1 LFTLPKSKGGRAP
14 YASAQIPEPTGEHVP
29 PHPDPRDPEVLDG
42 ATPRF
47 ADTFARRPSLP
58 HRRLLPDRRAW
69 SVLATTSAVI
79 GCAVLVVLLMAK
91 IDVLPDGGGK
101 GDPVAAGAPSAS
113 QSGVLPAS
121 PGTTGSKGSPA
132 AGGNAP
138 AGGSQGR
145 PNSGGSAGG
154 TGGGGLPAVGA
165 PGSGGGSGSG
175 GSGGGS
181 ATGGQGGSGGSS
193 GSGSGSSAT
202 QPTPTATKTQQTTT
216 VPGVRIRGVDSGRCV
231 SVSGAKSSP
240 GRDGARL
247 QIQDCDGG
255 AWQKWDFRS
264 DGTIR
269 AFGMC
274 MDLANAGTANGT
286 VVQLAKCNGGWAQ
299 QFRLN
304 GSNDLTNKDK
314 CVDVLD
320 KGRSAGTPLQLWTC
334 YGTNNQKWYKY

>member
-1 LFTLPKSKGGRAP
+1 M
-14 YASAQIPEPTGEHVP
+14 P

-58 HRRLLPDRRAW
+58 HRRLLPDKRAW

-79 GCAVLVVLLMAK
+79 GCAVLVVPLMAR

-101 GDPVAAGAPSAS
+101 GDPVAAVQPSAS

-121 PGTTGSKGSPA
+121 PGTNGTKGSPA
-132 AGGNAP
+132 GGGNVPP
-138 AGGSQGR
+138 ASGPRGGT
-145 PNSGGSAGG
+145 NGGGAAGG
-154 TGGGGLPAVGA
+154 TGSTGGGLPAVGGE
-165 PGSGGGSGSG
+165 PGSTGGGGSTGSG

-181 ATGGQGGSGGSS
+181 ATGGGSASGGSGGSS
-193 GSGSGSSAT
+193 GSTSGSSAG
-202 QPTPTATKTQQTTT
+202 QPTPSKTQQPAT
-216 VPGVRIRGVDSGRCV
+216 VPGVRIRSSQSGRCIA
-231 SVSGAKSSP
+231 VSGAKNST

-264 DGTIR
+264 DGTVR

-274 MDLANAGTANGT
+274 MDLAAASFTDGA
-286 VVQLAKCNGGWAQ
+286 VIQLARCNGGWAQ

-304 GSNDLTNKDK
+304 TSSDLTNKNK
-314 CVDVLD
+314 CVDVVD
-320 KGRSAGTPLQLWTC
+320 KGTAAGTPLQLWTC
-334 YGTNNQKWYKY
+334 YGTKNQKWYKS

>member
-1 LFTLPKSKGGRAP
+1 M
-14 YASAQIPEPTGEHVP
+14 P

-42 ATPRF
+42 AEPRF

-79 GCAVLVVLLMAK
+79 GCAVLVVPLMAR
-91 IDVLPDGGGK
+91 IDLLPDKGGK
-101 GDPVAAGAPSAS
+101 GDPVAVAEPSTL

-121 PGTTGSKGSPA
+121 PGTNGTKASPA
-132 AGGNAP
+132 AGGNVPP
-138 AGGSQGR
+138 ASGSQGG
-145 PNSGGSAGG
+145 PNGGGSAGG
-154 TGGGGLPAVGA
+154 TGTGGGGLPPVGDA
-165 PGSGGGSGSG
+165 PGTTGGGGSAG
-175 GSGGGS
+175 GGGTGGGGGS
-181 ATGGQGGSGGSS
+181 ATGGSGSSGGSGGSS
-193 GSGSGSSAT
+193 GSGSGSSAGN
-202 QPTPTATKTQQTTT
+202 PTPSKTQQTAT
-216 VPGVRIRGVDSGRCV
+216 VPGVRIRSVQSGRCV
-231 SVSGAKSSP
+231 AVSGAKNST

-264 DGTIR
+264 DGTVR

-274 MDLANAGTANGT
+274 MDLAGASFTDGA
-286 VVQLAKCNGGWAQ
+286 VIQLARCNGGWAQ

-304 GSNDLTNKDK
+304 GSNDLTNKNK

-320 KGRSAGTPLQLWTC
+320 KGTSAGTPLQLWTC
-334 YGTNNQKWYKY
+334 YGTPNQKWAKA

>member
-1 LFTLPKSKGGRAP
+1 M
-14 YASAQIPEPTGEHVP
+14 P

-79 GCAVLVVLLMAK
+79 GCAVLVVPLMAR

-101 GDPVAAGAPSAS
+101 GDPVAAVAPSAS
-113 QSGVLPAS
+113 QNGVLPAS
-121 PGTTGSKGSPA
+121 PGVNGTKGSPA
-132 AGGNAP
+132 SGGNLPP
-138 AGGSQGR
+138 ASGSQGR
-145 PNSGGSAGG
+145 ANGGGSAGG
-154 TGGGGLPAVGA
+154 TGGGLPAVGGA
-165 PGSGGGSGSG
+165 PGSAGGSGTGGSSGGGSS
-175 GSGGGS
+175 SGGS
-181 ATGGQGGSGGSS
+181 ATGGSGGSS
-193 GSGSGSSAT
+193 GSTSGSSAG
-202 QPTPTATKTQQTTT
+202 QPTPTKTQQTVT
-216 VPGVRIRGVDSGRCV
+216 VPGVRIRSVQSGRCIA
-231 SVSGAKSSP
+231 VSGAQNST

-274 MDLANAGTANGT
+274 MDLANASFTDGAGI
-286 VVQLAKCNGGWAQ
+286 QLARCNGGWAQ

-304 GSNDLTNKDK
+304 ASNDLTNRNK
-314 CVDVLD
+314 CVDVVD
-320 KGRSAGTPLQLWTC
+320 KGTSSGTPLQLWTC
-334 YGTNNQKWYKY
+334 YGTSNQKWVKA

>member
-1 LFTLPKSKGGRAP
+1 M
-14 YASAQIPEPTGEHVP
+14 P

-42 ATPRF
+42 AKPRF

-79 GCAVLVVLLMAK
+79 GCAVLVVPLMAR

-101 GDPVAAGAPSAS
+101 GDPVAVVAPSAS
-113 QSGVLPAS
+113 QNGVVPAS
-121 PGTTGSKGSPA
+121 PGANGAKSAPVTGKDNAPVTGSHGQS
-132 AGGNAP
+132 GN
-138 AGGSQGR
+138 GGS
-145 PNSGGSAGG
+145 SGG
-154 TGGGGLPAVGA
+154 TGGGLPAVGGD
-165 PGSGGGSGSG
+165 PGSTGGGGSGGGGTTGGGGSASG

-181 ATGGQGGSGGSS
+181 ATGGSTTSGGSS
-193 GSGSGSSAT
+193 GSGSGSSAGN
-202 QPTPTATKTQQTTT
+202 PTPTKTQQTAT
-216 VPGVRIRGVDSGRCV
+216 VPGVRIRSVQSGRCIA
-231 SVSGAKSSP
+231 VSGAKYST

-269 AFGMC
+269 AFNMC
-274 MDLANAGTANGT
+274 MDLAGASFTDGA
-286 VVQLAKCNGGWAQ
+286 VIQLARCNGGWAQ

-304 GSNDLTNKDK
+304 SSNDLTNKNK

-320 KGRSAGTPLQLWTC
+320 KGTSSGTPLQLWTC
-334 YGTNNQKWYKY
+334 YGTPNQKWSKA

>member
-1 LFTLPKSKGGRAP
+1 M
-14 YASAQIPEPTGEHVP
+14 P

-42 ATPRF
+42 AKPRF

-79 GCAVLVVLLMAK
+79 GCAVLVVPLMAR

-101 GDPVAAGAPSAS
+101 GDPVAVAEPSTL

-121 PGTTGSKGSPA
+121 PGASGSKDSPA
-132 AGGNAP
+132 TGKNNAP
-138 AGGSQGR
+138 VTGSQGQL
-145 PNSGGSAGG
+145 NSGGSSGG
-154 TGGGGLPAVGA
+154 TGGGLPPVGGTPGGTGGSA
-165 PGSGGGSGSG
+165 SGGGGTSGSGGSATG

-181 ATGGQGGSGGSS
+181 ATGGSGGSS
-193 GSGSGSSAT
+193 GSGSGSSAGN
-202 QPTPTATKTQQTTT
+202 PTPTKTQQTAT
-216 VPGVRIRGVDSGRCV
+216 VPGVRIRSVQSGRCIA
-231 SVSGAKSSP
+231 VSGAKTST

-274 MDLANAGTANGT
+274 MDLAGASFTDGA
-286 VVQLAKCNGGWAQ
+286 VIQLARCNGGWAQ

-304 GSNDLTNKDK
+304 TSNDLTNKDK

-320 KGRSAGTPLQLWTC
+320 KGTSSGTPLQLWKC
-334 YGTNNQKWYKY
+334 YGTQNQKWAKA

>member
-1 LFTLPKSKGGRAP
+1 M
-14 YASAQIPEPTGEHVP
+14 P

-42 ATPRF
+42 AKPRF

-79 GCAVLVVLLMAK
+79 GCAVLVVPLMAR

-101 GDPVAAGAPSAS
+101 GDPVAVAEPSTL

-121 PGTTGSKGSPA
+121 PGASGSKDSPA
-132 AGGNAP
+132 TGKNNAP
-138 AGGSQGR
+138 VTGSQGQL
-145 PNSGGSAGG
+145 NSGGSSGG
-154 TGGGGLPAVGA
+154 TGGGLPPVGGTPGGTGGSA
-165 PGSGGGSGSG
+165 SGGGGTSGSGGSATG

-181 ATGGQGGSGGSS
+181 ATGGSGGSS
-193 GSGSGSSAT
+193 GSGSGSSAGN
-202 QPTPTATKTQQTTT
+202 PTPTKTQQTAT
-216 VPGVRIRGVDSGRCV
+216 VPGVRIRSVQSGRCIA
-231 SVSGAKSSP
+231 VSGAKNST

-274 MDLANAGTANGT
+274 MDLAGASFTDGA
-286 VVQLAKCNGGWAQ
+286 VIQLARCNGGWAQ

-304 GSNDLTNKDK
+304 TSNDLTNKDK

-320 KGRSAGTPLQLWTC
+320 KGTSSGTPLQLWKC
-334 YGTNNQKWYKY
+334 YGTQNQKWAKA